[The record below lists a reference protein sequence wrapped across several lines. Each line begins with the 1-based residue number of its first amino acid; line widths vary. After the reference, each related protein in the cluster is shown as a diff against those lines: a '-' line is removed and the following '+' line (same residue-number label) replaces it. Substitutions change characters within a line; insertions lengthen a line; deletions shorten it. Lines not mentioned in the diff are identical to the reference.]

1 MPNLVQIFF
10 ILVAATIIA
19 KIAIFILSILR
30 PTTAAA
36 KVAHVA
42 RASKAGMQRIV
53 MEAQELLVPIDGVP
67 PTAGRGGMP
76 AVIPSLVKHHIPEP
90 RRTKP

>member
-10 ILVAATIIA
+10 IIVAATIIA
-19 KIAIFILSILR
+19 KIVTFAVSILS
-30 PTTAAA
+30 PTAAGA
-36 KVAHVA
+36 RVAHVA
-42 RASKAGMQRIV
+42 MASKAGMERIV
-53 MEAQELLVPIDGVP
+53 QEAQELLVPIDGVP

-76 AVIPSLVKHHIPEP
+76 AASAQHHIPEP